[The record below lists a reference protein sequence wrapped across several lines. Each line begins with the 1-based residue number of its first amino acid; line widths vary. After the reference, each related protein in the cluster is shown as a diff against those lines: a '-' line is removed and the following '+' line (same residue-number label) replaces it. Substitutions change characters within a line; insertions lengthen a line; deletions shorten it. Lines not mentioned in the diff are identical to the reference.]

1 MNQQSRV
8 PDPRASILRRTAPGL
23 VGALVLGSLLVAA
36 CGPGTVASGVPGSSA
51 SPTTSA
57 PASPTIAAA
66 LQNDFIKVVGS
77 VSPSVVV
84 IETASGLGSG
94 VVFDTNG
101 DIVTNDHVVAGST
114 TFSVTLAGGA
124 VLPGTL
130 VGTYP
135 AGDLAVIHVS
145 GTGLKPA
152 TFGDDTKL
160 VVGDIVLAV
169 GNPLGLQSSV
179 TQGIVS
185 ALGRSVPESSTVTLP
200 NVIQT
205 SAEINP
211 GNSGGALVD
220 LAGDVVGIPTL
231 AALDPEFGGTPAAGI
246 GFAIPSSVVVDVA
259 GQLIASGHAVS
270 APAPSAQPAT

>member
-23 VGALVLGSLLVAA
+23 VGALVLGSILVAA

-66 LQNDFIKVVGS
+66 LQNDFVKVVGS

-135 AGDLAVIHVS
+135 AGDLAVIHV
-145 GTGLKPA
+145 
-152 TFGDDTKL
+152 
-160 VVGDIVLAV
+160 
-169 GNPLGLQSSV
+169 
-179 TQGIVS
+179 
-185 ALGRSVPESSTVTLP
+185 
-200 NVIQT
+200 
-205 SAEINP
+205 
-211 GNSGGALVD
+211 
-220 LAGDVVGIPTL
+220 
-231 AALDPEFGGTPAAGI
+231 
-246 GFAIPSSVVVDVA
+246 
-259 GQLIASGHAVS
+259 
-270 APAPSAQPAT
+270 